1 MLETIL
7 LISPSLYLL
16 LKKKKK
22 ENVQIPITQI
32 YIESIEIFDDRKG
45 KDFQK
50 PWQKPWIR

>member
-7 LISPSLYLL
+7 IISPSLYLF

-32 YIESIEIFDDRKG
+32 CIESIEIFDDRKG

>member
-7 LISPSLYLL
+7 IISPSLYLFL
-16 LKKKKK
+16 KKK

-32 YIESIEIFDDRKG
+32 CIESIEIFDDRKG

-50 PWQKPWIR
+50 PWQKLWIR